1 MRTRVRPDRA
11 MQNSTTQNHH
21 APHAT
26 RTKQDKTREQAPLRE
41 REQSAL
47 VVDPDMSI
55 TESNYRNR
63 KKRIVE
69 VAVGGV

>member
-1 MRTRVRPDRA
+1 M
-11 MQNSTTQNHH
+11 
-21 APHAT
+21 PHAT
-26 RTKQDKTREQAPLRE
+26 RTQQDKTREQAPLRE
-41 REQSAL
+41 RQQSAL
-47 VVDPDMSI
+47 VVDPDMSMSI

>member
-1 MRTRVRPDRA
+1 M
-11 MQNSTTQNHH
+11 
-21 APHAT
+21 PHAT

-41 REQSAL
+41 RQQSAL